1 LKKKILIF
9 GHSGNLGSNIIYFLK
24 NHFNFLINVNKNKLY
39 FSNVEYTTFDNFFF
53 LKNINLI
60 KKKITNLSPDI
71 ILNSAACTD
80 LELCEKKPDK
90 TLYVNVILPSILATI
105 SSELKIR
112 FIHIS
117 TDHLYKNIKSFKN
130 ENYLTSKVNNY
141 GYQKIQAE
149 NLIIKNNPLALIV
162 RTNFFSHAIN
172 SGQLIYKIT
181 NAIKKNEKITLFNDY
196 FFTPIYSKYLAKIIA
211 FLIKKDY
218 KGIFNV
224 VSSERVSKYD
234 FGKLL
239 LKNPVEAKNF
249 FIEAKLKNVALYPK
263 RCSDLSLSNC
273 KVKRI
278 IKFKI
283 PSLKRQVKEFLKN
296 DDKIVSKLFVNF
308 PYGKHSINKTDLV
321 SVNKVLS
328 SGFLTQGPFIKN
340 LEDRISNYVGAKYS
354 VAVSSATAGL
364 HLSYQALNIDKYN
377 RIITSPLT
385 FVSTSN
391 AALFCNSRPSFTDI
405 SKETLG
411 ICPNILEENLNK
423 EKNIKAIVPVH
434 FGGLAY
440 DAKKIYQISKKK
452 GLKIIED
459 AAHSLGAK
467 YECGTRVGSC
477 KYSDLTVFS
486 FHPVKVLAGGEGGI
500 ITTNDKKLYEI
511 LISLRSH
518 GIKKDSTIRNISVG
532 FSKKKPNIWYYEMSR
547 LGFHYRQTDI
557 HSALISSQLS
567 RINLFL
573 NKRNELCKI
582 YDKKFNDFDNISLV
596 QNYFRDLSSN
606 HLYILKINFKK
617 LRLNRNEFMQK
628 LRNYNIIT
636 QVHYIPVPLHLYYK
650 NLNFNLQNLKNTK
663 DYYDQCLSIPL
674 YYDLEFEQQKYIID
688 SINELVSKNSF

>member
-1 LKKKILIF
+1 M
-9 GHSGNLGSNIIYFLK
+9 
-24 NHFNFLINVNKNKLY
+24 Y
-39 FSNVEYTTFDNFFF
+39 FSNVEYINFNNSFF
-53 LKNINLI
+53 LNDIHGI
-60 KKKITNLSPDI
+60 KKKIKDLSPDI

-80 LELCEKKPDK
+80 LEFCEKKPDK
-90 TLYVNVILPSILATI
+90 TLYANVILPSILAAI
-105 SSELKIR
+105 SSELRIR

-117 TDHLYKNIKSFKN
+117 TDHLYKNIRSFKN

-141 GYQKIQAE
+141 GDQKIQAE
-149 NLIIKNNPLALIV
+149 NLIIKNNPLALII

-172 SGQLIYKIT
+172 SDQLIYKII

-196 FFTPIYSKYLAKIIA
+196 FFTPIYSKYLAKIIS
-211 FLIKKDY
+211 FLIKKNY
-218 KGIFNV
+218 NGIFNV

-239 LKNPVEAKNF
+239 LKNPKEAKKF
-249 FIEAKLKNVALYPK
+249 FIEGKLKDADLYPK
-263 RCSDLSLSNC
+263 RCSDLSLSNL
-273 KVKRI
+273 KLNKK

-283 PSLKRQVKEFLKN
+283 PSLKRQVKEFLKS
-296 DDKIVSKLFVNF
+296 DGKIVKKAFVKF
-308 PYGKHSINKTDLV
+308 PYGKHSINKMDLLA
-321 SVNKVLS
+321 VNKVLL

-340 LEDRISNYVGAKYS
+340 LEDNISNYVGTKYS

-364 HLSYQALNIDKYN
+364 HLCYQALNIDKNN

-385 FVSTSN
+385 FVATSN
-391 AALFCNSRPSFTDI
+391 AALYCNSRPSFTDI

-423 EKNIKAIVPVH
+423 ERNIKAIVPVH

-440 DAKKIYQISKKK
+440 DAKKIYEISKKN
-452 GLKIIED
+452 GLKIVED
-459 AAHSLGAK
+459 AAHSLGAN
-467 YECGTRVGSC
+467 YECGTKVGSC

-518 GIKKDSTIRNISVG
+518 GIKKNNTIRPTSVS
-532 FSKKKPNIWYYEMSR
+532 FSKKKQNIWYYEMYR
-547 LGFHYRQTDI
+547 LGYHYRQTDI

-582 YDKKFNDFDNISLV
+582 YDKKFNDFDNINLV

-688 SINELVSKNSF
+688 SIKELVSKNSF

>member
-1 LKKKILIF
+1 MKKKILIF

-24 NHFNFLINVNKNKLY
+24 KDYNFIINVNKNKLY
-39 FSNVEYTTFDNFFF
+39 FLNAEYVAFNNLSF
-53 LKNINLI
+53 LNDINII
-60 KKKITNLSPDI
+60 KKKIKDYSPDI

-80 LELCEKKPDK
+80 LEFCEKKPDK
-90 TLYVNVILPSILATI
+90 TLYANVILPSILATI
-105 SSELKIR
+105 SSELRIK

-117 TDHLYKNIKSFKN
+117 TDHLYKRIRSFKN
-130 ENYLTSKVNNY
+130 ENFLTSKVNNY
-141 GYQKIQAE
+141 GDQKIQAE
-149 NLIIKNNPLALIV
+149 NLIIKNNPLALII

-172 SGQLIYKIT
+172 SDQLIYKII

-196 FFTPIYSKYLAKIIA
+196 FFTPIYSKYLAKIIS
-211 FLIKKDY
+211 FLIKKNY
-218 KGIFNV
+218 NGIFNV

-239 LKNPVEAKNF
+239 LKNPKEAKKF
-249 FIEAKLKNVALYPK
+249 FIEAKLKDANLYPK
-263 RCSDLSLSNC
+263 RCSDLSLSNL
-273 KVKRI
+273 KLNKK

-283 PSLKRQVKEFLKN
+283 PSLKQQVKEFLKS
-296 DDKIVSKLFVNF
+296 DGKIVKKAFVKF
-308 PYGKHSINKTDLV
+308 PYGKHSINKMDLLA
-321 SVNKVLS
+321 VNKVLL
-328 SGFLTQGPFIKN
+328 SGFLTQGPFIQN
-340 LEDRISNYVGAKYS
+340 LEDNISNYVGAKYS

-364 HLSYQALNIDKYN
+364 HLCYQALNIDKNN
-377 RIITSPLT
+377 RIITTPLT
-385 FVSTSN
+385 FVATSN
-391 AALFCNSRPSFTDI
+391 AALYCNSRPSFTDI

-423 EKNIKAIVPVH
+423 ERNIKTIVPVH

-440 DAKKIYQISKKK
+440 NAKKIYEISKRK

-467 YECGTRVGSC
+467 YECGTKVGSC

-518 GIKKDSTIRNISVG
+518 GIKKDGTIRNTSVG

-582 YDKKFNDFDNISLV
+582 YDKKFNNFDNINLV

-688 SINELVSKNSF
+688 SIKELVSKNSF